1 MKELIDQ
8 SISDVQLLLNF
19 MVCED
24 QTDQVIC
31 EEILNN
37 IADRL
42 GKALDK
48 ISESERRKPMN
59 ESYVRKQIARYER
72 ESGYGMDD
80 ALYLIANHCNITR
93 AVNFDEMT
101 EAERAGQG
109 LLSGILKG
117 DNP

>member
-8 SISDVQLLLNF
+8 SISDVQLLLNL

-24 QTDQVIC
+24 QEDHEIC

-48 ISESERRKPMN
+48 ITESERR
-59 ESYVRKQIARYER
+59 
-72 ESGYGMDD
+72 
-80 ALYLIANHCNITR
+80 
-93 AVNFDEMT
+93 
-101 EAERAGQG
+101 
-109 LLSGILKG
+109 
-117 DNP
+117 